1 MDKLRPCP
9 FCGGDGSLTIDTVDK
24 TVCGSCWTCGAR
36 GLGVWYKGDWPSVEE
51 GEKAIRAWNRR
62 ADDGSA

>member
-1 MDKLRPCP
+1 MMPDILKSQWRKARKRHVCS
-9 FCGGDGSLTIDTVDK
+9 FCNQYIEPGE
-24 TVCGSCWTCGAR
+24 
-36 GLGVWYKGDWPSVEE
+36 WYKGDWPSVEE